1 MANRWGKSENSDRL
15 HFLGLQNHGVQWL
28 QLWNEKMLPPWK
40 KSYDKPRWCVKKQRH
55 HLVHK
60 SPYSQNYGFSSSH
73 VWMWEL
79 DHKEEWVLKN
89 WCFWIVVLKKTL
101 ESPVDSK
108 EIKPVNSKRNHS
120 WILIGRT
127 DTEAEAPILGPAG
140 VKWKRPRCWERLKAR
155 GKVDDREWD
164 GCRASLTQWT
174 WIWANS
180 RKK

>member
-1 MANRWGKSENSDRL
+1 
-15 HFLGLQNHGVQWL
+15 
-28 QLWNEKMLPPWK
+28 
-40 KSYDKPRWCVKKQRH
+40 
-55 HLVHK
+55 
-60 SPYSQNYGFSSSH
+60 
-73 VWMWEL
+73 MWEL

-164 GCRASLTQWT
+164 GCRASLTQRHEFEQTLGDSEGQGT
-174 WIWANS
+174 WCAAVHGVMKSQRRPGQWITTNDYYWFKPKSQNNI
-180 RKK
+180 KV